1 MKQLRQKTRPAA
13 KAPRLRPP
21 TRSELQDKLT
31 EVTHELT
38 EVTRHRAAI
47 SEVLRAIASSPHDL
61 QPIFDTIVDS
71 AIRLC
76 QANGS
81 SLRLQEE
88 GGFRLVALKGD
99 PDVLAQWSPPILAGP
114 DSIMSQLAG
123 RGSPVHVSDL
133 AADQGN
139 PAVIRALKSRGFR
152 TALVVPMVKDTDVI
166 GMINLGRTR
175 MQPFT
180 DKQIEL
186 IADLAAQAAIALEIT
201 RRERQYRE
209 VQNELAHAN
218 RVLTMGQL
226 TASIAHELRQPLG
239 AVLNDGKASLN
250 WLTRHPPEVEEA
262 KLCLEEAIKDVN

>member
-1 MKQLRQKTRPAA
+1 
-13 KAPRLRPP
+13 
-21 TRSELQDKLT
+21 LT
-31 EVTHELT
+31 EVA
-38 EVTRHRAAI
+38 RHRAAI

-88 GGFRLVALKGD
+88 GVRLVALKGD
-99 PDVLAQWSPPILAGP
+99 PDVLDQWSPPILAGP

-152 TALVVPMVKDTDVI
+152 TTLVVPMVKDPDVI
-166 GMINLGRTR
+166 GMINRGRTR

-186 IADLAAQAAIALEIT
+186 IADFAAQAAIALEIT
-201 RRERQYRE
+201 RRER
-209 VQNELAHAN
+209 
-218 RVLTMGQL
+218 
-226 TASIAHELRQPLG
+226 
-239 AVLNDGKASLN
+239 
-250 WLTRHPPEVEEA
+250 
-262 KLCLEEAIKDVN
+262 

>member
-1 MKQLRQKTRPAA
+1 MKQLRQKTPSG
-13 KAPRLRPP
+13 KSTSAPSP

-47 SEVLRAIASSPHDL
+47 SEVLRALASSPHDL

-123 RGSPVHVSDL
+123 RGPPVHVYDL

-139 PAVIRALKSRGFR
+139 PAVIRALKSR
-152 TALVVPMVKDTDVI
+152 
-166 GMINLGRTR
+166 
-175 MQPFT
+175 
-180 DKQIEL
+180 
-186 IADLAAQAAIALEIT
+186 
-201 RRERQYRE
+201 
-209 VQNELAHAN
+209 
-218 RVLTMGQL
+218 
-226 TASIAHELRQPLG
+226 
-239 AVLNDGKASLN
+239 
-250 WLTRHPPEVEEA
+250 
-262 KLCLEEAIKDVN
+262 